1 MSLPGRPAS
10 SIRSVIFGHIPR
22 NIYPK
27 ECPIIGANFPPQC
40 TQRRTSS
47 AYPLRRTIMLIMCV
61 ECIAV
66 PHWPSSLPL
75 LSSIQP
81 KIRHTNSLIDFV
93 EKFANERK
101 DMVVVV
107 SYPHIICVT
116 VGLQH
121 PTGRYKCSRRNWN
134 RVVFVTSAV
143 ARRVG

>member
-1 MSLPGRPAS
+1 
-10 SIRSVIFGHIPR
+10 
-22 NIYPK
+22 
-27 ECPIIGANFPPQC
+27 
-40 TQRRTSS
+40 
-47 AYPLRRTIMLIMCV
+47 MCV

-107 SYPHIICVT
+107 SYPNIICVT

-134 RVVFVTSAV
+134 RVVELVGLGLALYQRDNSSGALLGLLGQFYLYFGEL
-143 ARRVG
+143 ARRPLCRLLPPGPFQKTNCADCSHLLSIRWT